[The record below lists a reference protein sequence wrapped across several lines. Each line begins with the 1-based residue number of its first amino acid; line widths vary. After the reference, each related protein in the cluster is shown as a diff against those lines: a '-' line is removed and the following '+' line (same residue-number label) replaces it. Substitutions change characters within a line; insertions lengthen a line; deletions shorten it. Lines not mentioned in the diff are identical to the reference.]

1 MKLWSVGNIMFE
13 TRPNVLLELQV
24 AAWCQALGSGLN
36 TCFSGGVL
44 VEAASASSSFHGYVD
59 CFLTAASTFCPS
71 ALFAPDTHVSPVSY

>member
-1 MKLWSVGNIMFE
+1 MFE

-44 VEAASASSSFHGYVD
+44 VEAASASSSMDTWTVSLQQHPPFVRQLCLLLIHTSH
-59 CFLTAASTFCPS
+59 LSAINNTADAE
-71 ALFAPDTHVSPVSY
+71 